1 MCKYCKLVTDEDTGE
16 RLNNNRK
23 FGTIRDGSQYID
35 LSINRY
41 IDDENDIHR
50 SELVMDSGVS
60 IRSQIYTVQELLIP
74 IKYCP
79 FCGEEL

>member
-1 MCKYCKLVTDEDTGE
+1 MCKYCQLGTDEDTGE
-16 RLNNNRK
+16 RLNHNK
-23 FGTIRDGSQYID
+23 SIVKMRDGSRVID

-41 IDDENDIHR
+41 IVDDMDIHR
-50 SELVMDSGVS
+50 SDLVIDLGVS
-60 IRSQIYTVQELLIP
+60 LDAGDFTVQEQTIP